1 MRPDSADPR
10 RWLAYARSDL
20 ALAREGRHSED
31 VFLEALCYHCQQAV
45 EKSLK
50 AVLIA
55 HGIDFPRTHNVG
67 TLAELVPD
75 AAALPDSV
83 PDDAL
88 RGLSAYAILS
98 RYPGDLEDVSE
109 ADYEEAL
116 DVASHV
122 VEWAGRDV
130 GGSRPGRQA

>member
-20 ALAREGRHSED
+20 ALVREGRHNAD

-55 HGIDFPRTHNVG
+55 H
-67 TLAELVPD
+67 
-75 AAALPDSV
+75 
-83 PDDAL
+83 
-88 RGLSAYAILS
+88 
-98 RYPGDLEDVSE
+98 
-109 ADYEEAL
+109 AL
-116 DVASHV
+116 DSRASFADGMGLCPWSVNAAWSAPRCLCSCHRV
-122 VEWAGRDV
+122 
-130 GGSRPGRQA
+130 P

>member
-20 ALAREGRHSED
+20 ALAREGRHDAD

-55 HGIDFPRTHNVG
+55 HSLDFPRTHNVG
-67 TLAELVPD
+67 TLADLLPD
-75 AAALPDSV
+75 AVALPATVSGDL
-83 PDDAL
+83 L
-88 RGLSAYAILS
+88 RGLSAYAVLS

-109 ADYEEAL
+109 SDYEEAL
-116 DVASHV
+116 EIASRV
-122 VEWAGRDV
+122 LDWAGRQV
-130 GGSRPGRQA
+130 GSGRPEP